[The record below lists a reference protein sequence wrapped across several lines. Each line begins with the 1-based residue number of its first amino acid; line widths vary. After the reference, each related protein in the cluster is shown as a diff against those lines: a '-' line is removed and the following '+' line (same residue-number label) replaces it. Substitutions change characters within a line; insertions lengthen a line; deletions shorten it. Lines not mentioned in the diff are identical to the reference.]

1 MGIQPQTGEALFS
14 WKREAVRAQG
24 QPSTYDKP
32 FSREALERA
41 IWFNTWLLAAISGL
55 ISGLALF
62 SLTHLSLLLTGER
75 AGQYLD
81 LLGII
86 FPGYRAS
93 TEGAW
98 FGLIWAFILG
108 SLSGAF
114 VYQTYVRTAGAK
126 ALRNLCLQPTTR
138 QVIPTLT
145 LMISGP
151 ALGLS
156 LGLLTA
162 LQLIGVT
169 WWLVLRGTAPA
180 SYHAA
185 LLKYYLPGYSPSLI
199 GGLIGGA
206 WLFLYSYGF
215 ARLFAGIY
223 NRVARWNNR
232 GDVHERGGRAIL
244 AKTCCYSRCGACG
257 SGGWTRTDI

>member
-1 MGIQPQTGEALFS
+1 VWSSTYEASWQKHLQCLLIASVGIQSQLDFRIIDVVLAKIP
-14 WKREAVRAQG
+14 
-24 QPSTYDKP
+24 PSSSSQP

-41 IWFNTWLLAAISGL
+41 IWFNTWLLAAISGAV
-55 ISGLALF
+55 SGLALF
-62 SLTHLSLLLTGER
+62 GLTHLSLLLTGLR
-75 AGQYLD
+75 AGKYLN

-86 FPGYRAS
+86 FPGYGAS
-93 TEGAW
+93 PEGAW
-98 FGLIWAFILG
+98 FGLIWGIILG
-108 SLSGAF
+108 SFSGAF

-126 ALRNLCLQPTTR
+126 ALRNLCLQPTRR

-151 ALGLS
+151 ALGFA

-162 LQLIGVT
+162 LQLVAVT
-169 WWLVLRGTAPA
+169 WWLILRGTGDE

-185 LLKYYLPGYSPSLI
+185 LLQYYMPGYSPSPVGAI
-199 GGLIGGA
+199 IGGA
-206 WLFLYSYGF
+206 WLFLYVYGF

-232 GDVHERGGRAIL
+232 GGTHEH
-244 AKTCCYSRCGACG
+244 
-257 SGGWTRTDI
+257 

>member
-1 MGIQPQTGEALFS
+1 MRGLFTDCEVMLATS
-14 WKREAVRAQG
+14 QQSA
-24 QPSTYDKP
+24 PLKP

-41 IWFNTWLLAAISGL
+41 IWFNTWLLAAISG
-55 ISGLALF
+55 IIAGLALF
-62 SLTHLSLLLTGER
+62 SLTHLSLLVTGPR
-75 AGQYLD
+75 AGKYLN

-86 FPGYRAS
+86 FPGYTAS
-93 TEGAW
+93 PAGAW
-98 FGLIWAFILG
+98 LGLIWAFILG

-151 ALGLS
+151 ALGFA

-162 LQLIGVT
+162 LQLVCVT

-185 LLKYYLPGYSPSLI
+185 LLQYYLPGYSPSLV
-199 GGLIGGA
+199 GALIGGA
-206 WLFLYSYGF
+206 WVFIYAYGF

-232 GDVHERGGRAIL
+232 RGGA
-244 AKTCCYSRCGACG
+244 
-257 SGGWTRTDI
+257 